1 MIPLESF
8 VLKMTIPSLYMAPL
22 IILFLHSDS
31 MPSLCIGCTFLSLP
45 ALEKSLVSLLT
56 AFLGAFV
63 CCVIL

>member
-1 MIPLESF
+1 MIPLESL

-45 ALEKSLVSLLT
+45 ALESLVSLLT